1 MYKRQDKTLLR
12 GVSYLKRVQGK
23 LYFDMMSTEVSND
36 PMLTIGSGIVF
47 DLGGFFDIV
56 FPISVSM
63 SYYYSQFMVKVE
75 SNSNLNN
82 YK

>member
-1 MYKRQDKTLLR
+1 
-12 GVSYLKRVQGK
+12 
-23 LYFDMMSTEVSND
+23 MMSTEVSND

-63 SYYYSQFMVKVE
+63 SYYYQPIHGKSGIQFGFE
-75 SNSNLNN
+75 
-82 YK
+82 